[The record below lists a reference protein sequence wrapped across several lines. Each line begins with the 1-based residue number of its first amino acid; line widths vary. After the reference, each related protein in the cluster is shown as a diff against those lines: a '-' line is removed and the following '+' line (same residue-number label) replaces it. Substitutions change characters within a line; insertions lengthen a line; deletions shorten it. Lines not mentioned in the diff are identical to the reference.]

1 MKRRPLLIL
10 GVVLALLGLIG
21 TTRAHATGP
30 TIHTRSVVCH
40 YGWNCHQWRTVAP
53 AGKSLV
59 VVHERRHALTPL
71 GPWTPWAVIRL
82 SQ

>member
-1 MKRRPLLIL
+1 MRRIELLIL
-10 GVVLALLGLIG
+10 GVVLAAAGLAG
-21 TTRAHATGP
+21 AARAQGSDA
-30 TIHTRSVVCH
+30 TIHTRPVVCH

-71 GPWTPWAVIRL
+71 GPWTPWAVMRL
-82 SQ
+82 S